1 MCENAALHNNVLLKE
16 PAMLEQ
22 HYLTTL
28 FEPKSVAVIGASDR
42 ENSVGNIIFKN
53 ILGSGYKGRL
63 YAINPKH
70 ETIQGQPAYRSI
82 EEIGARVEMAVIATR
97 PQTVPQLIEQCGR
110 SGVRNV
116 IIIASGFSEAGHIG
130 AALERK
136 VLEIARSYNV
146 RVLGPNCLGIIRPD
160 LGLNATFTRI
170 TAAPG
175 NLALVSQSGAMC
187 SAVLDW
193 AKANQVGFSSVIS
206 LGMTA
211 DVDFGEILDYL
222 IYDSRTHYILMY
234 VEGIRNARRFMS
246 ALRSAARIKPIILL
260 KAGRHEAGAM
270 ATATHSGMAA
280 VSDTVFEA
288 AVRRAGVVRVQNV
301 GQLFYAAKAL
311 ASKFRPQGNR
321 LAIITN
327 GGGPGAMAADRA
339 GDMGI
344 PLAELSNETMA
355 VLNKS
360 MPANW
365 SHSNPIDIAGDATP
379 ERYRDAIMA
388 VTHDPNVDSTLVMLS
403 PQAMTDPMAV
413 AKAIIEVADKLN
425 RSLICCWMGEDQ
437 VREAR
442 KLLEDAGIPAF
453 RMPETAIEL
462 FHHISKYYRNQKLLL
477 QTPEPTRQHGRPEA
491 EGAKMLIEALLAER
505 RKVLSEMES
514 KAILRAFKVPVAQ
527 TMVARTATEALLL
540 AEQIG
545 FPIAMKVDSP
555 DLPHKSDAGGVRLN
569 IGNAPAVRNAYHDI
583 IDTVQKRR
591 PDAKINGV
599 SIEPF
604 LSRPNGRELMIG
616 VFRDP
621 IFGPVITFGAG
632 GFDVEIFSDRSVALP
647 PLNKFLARDLIES
660 TRAAKILGQFHN
672 MPPADVEA
680 IIEVLLCISE
690 MVCELPWIQELDL
703 NPLIVDEN
711 GAIAA
716 DARIVIDHTAGNNG
730 DRYAH
735 MSIYPYPVHLIQD
748 WTMNDGK
755 VVTIRPI
762 RPEDAD
768 MEQDFVKAM
777 SDESRYYRF
786 MDTLRELTQTMLVRF
801 TQIDYDREMALV
813 ATVPNEKEAGKE
825 LQIGVA
831 RYVVN
836 PDGESVEFALAVG
849 DDWQKCGVGRK
860 LMTALIECARM
871 KGYRAVVGDVL
882 STNAKMFRLM
892 TSLGF
897 TIHPHP
903 DDTAVKRVVKPL
915 TG

>member
-1 MCENAALHNNVLLKE
+1 
-16 PAMLEQ
+16 MLEQ

-63 YAINPKH
+63 YAINTKH
-70 ETIQGQPAYRSI
+70 DTIQGQPAYKSI
-82 EEIGARVEMAVIATR
+82 EEIGARVEMAIIATR
-97 PQTVPQLIEQCGR
+97 PQTVPHIIEQCGR

-116 IIIASGFSEAGHIG
+116 IIITDGFSETGHVG

-146 RVLGPNCLGIIRPD
+146 RILGPNCLGIIRAD
-160 LGLNATFTRI
+160 LGLNATFTKI

-206 LGMTA
+206 IGMTT

-222 IYDSRTHYILMY
+222 IYDNRTHYILMY

-260 KAGRHEAGAM
+260 KAGRHEAGSA
-270 ATATHSGMAA
+270 AASAHSGMQA
-280 VSDTVFEA
+280 VSDTVFDA

-339 GDMGI
+339 GDLGI
-344 PLAELSNETMA
+344 PLAEITNETLA
-355 VLNKS
+355 ELNKVL
-360 MPANW
+360 PATW
-365 SHSNPIDIAGDATP
+365 SHSNPIDIVGDATP
-379 ERYRDAIMA
+379 DRYRDAILA
-388 VTHDPNVDSTLVMLS
+388 VTKDPNVDSTLVMLS
-403 PQAMTDPMAV
+403 PQAMTDPLAV
-413 AKAIIEVADKLN
+413 AKAILEVSDKLN
-425 RSLICCWMGEDQ
+425 RSIICCWMGEAQ
-437 VREAR
+437 VAEAR
-442 KLLEDAGIPAF
+442 KLLEDNGIPAF

-477 QTPEPTRQHGRPEA
+477 QTPDPTRQYGRPEA

-514 KAILRAFKVPVAQ
+514 KAILRAFRVPVAQ

-545 FPIAMKVDSP
+545 FPVAMKVDSP
-555 DLPHKSDAGGVRLN
+555 DLTHKSDAGGVRLN
-569 IGNAPAVRNAYHDI
+569 IQNAPSVRNAYHDI

-604 LSRPNGRELMIG
+604 VSRPNGRELMIG

-621 IFGPVITFGAG
+621 IFGPVITFGGG
-632 GFDVEIFSDRSVALP
+632 GFDVEIFSDRSVAMP
-647 PLNKFLARDLIES
+647 PLNRFLAKDLIAS
-660 TRAAKILGQFHN
+660 TRASMILGQFHN
-672 MPPADVEA
+672 MPPVDRDTLV
-680 IIEVLLCISE
+680 EVLLSISE

-711 GAIAA
+711 DAIAA
-716 DARIVIDHTAGNNG
+716 DARIVIDHTGGNSG

-735 MSIYPYPVHLIQD
+735 MAIYPYPMHLIQE
-748 WTMNDGK
+748 WTMNDGQ

-762 RPEDAD
+762 RPEDAE
-768 MEQDFVKAM
+768 MTQGFVKEM

-813 ATVPNEKEAGKE
+813 ATVVGDDGKE
-825 LQIGVA
+825 RQVGVS

-836 PDGESVEFALAVG
+836 PDGESVEFALAVA

-860 LMTALIECARM
+860 LMSALIDCARM

-882 STNAKMFRLM
+882 TTNTKMFRLM
-892 TSLGF
+892 SSLGF

>member
-1 MCENAALHNNVLLKE
+1 
-16 PAMLEQ
+16 MLEQ
-22 HYLTTL
+22 HYLTSL

-53 ILGSGYKGRL
+53 ILSSGYKGRL

-70 ETIQGQPAYRSI
+70 ETIQGQPAYKSI

-116 IIIASGFSEAGHIG
+116 IIITAGFSEAGHIG

-146 RVLGPNCLGIIRPD
+146 RILGPNCLGIIRPE
-160 LGLNATFTRI
+160 LGLNATFTKI

-193 AKANQVGFSSVIS
+193 AKSNQVGFSSVIS

-280 VSDTVFEA
+280 VSDTVFDA

-311 ASKFRPQGNR
+311 ASKFRPQGSR

-339 GDMGI
+339 GDLGI
-344 PLAELSNETMA
+344 PLAELTNETMA
-355 VLNKS
+355 VLNKAL
-360 MPANW
+360 PTNW
-365 SHSNPIDIAGDATP
+365 SHANPIDIAGDATP
-379 ERYRDAIMA
+379 ERYRDTILA
-388 VTHDPNVDSTLVMLS
+388 VTQDPNVDSTLVMLS
-403 PQAMTDPMAV
+403 PQAMTDPLGV
-413 AKAIIEVADKLN
+413 AQAIVEIADKLN
-425 RSLICCWMGEDQ
+425 RSIICCWMGEEQ
-437 VREAR
+437 VAVSR
-442 KLLEDAGIPAF
+442 KLLEDSGIPAF

-545 FPIAMKVDSP
+545 FPVAMKVDSP
-555 DLPHKSDAGGVRLN
+555 DLQHKSDAGGVRLN

-583 IDTVQKRR
+583 IDTVQKRH
-591 PDAKINGV
+591 PNIKINGV

-604 LSRPNGRELMIG
+604 LSHPNGRELMIG

-647 PLNKFLARDLIES
+647 PLNKFLAKDLIDS
-660 TRAAKILGQFHN
+660 TRASKILGQFHN
-672 MPPADVEA
+672 MPPVDREA
-680 IIEVLLCISE
+680 IKEVLLCISE
-690 MVCELPWIQELDL
+690 MVCELPWIMEMDL

-716 DARIVIDHTAGNNG
+716 DARIVIDHAASATG

-735 MSIYPYPVHLIQD
+735 MAIYPYPVHLIQE
-748 WTMNDGK
+748 WQMNDGK
-755 VVTIRPI
+755 VVIIRPI
-762 RPEDAD
+762 RPEDAEL
-768 MEQDFVKAM
+768 EQEFVKNM

-813 ATVPNEKEAGKE
+813 AVMTDDEGKE
-825 LQIGVA
+825 SQIGVA
-831 RYVVN
+831 RYVGN

-860 LMTALIECARM
+860 LMTALIDCARM

-882 STNAKMFRLM
+882 STNSKMFRLM

-903 DDTAVKRVVKPL
+903 EDTAVKRVVKPL

>member
-1 MCENAALHNNVLLKE
+1 
-16 PAMLEQ
+16 MLEQ
-22 HYLTTL
+22 HYLTAL

-53 ILGSGYKGRL
+53 ILNSGYKGRL

-70 ETIQGQPAYRSI
+70 DKVQGQDCYKSI
-82 EEIGARVEMAVIATR
+82 EEIGARVELAVITTR
-97 PQTVPQLIEQCGR
+97 AQTVPHIIEQCGR

-116 IIIASGFSEAGHIG
+116 IVISAGFSESGHIG

-136 VLEIARSYNV
+136 MLEIARSYSV
-146 RVLGPNCLGIIRPD
+146 RILGPNCLGIIRPD
-160 LGLNATFTRI
+160 LGLNSTFARV
-170 TAAPG
+170 TANPG

-187 SAVLDW
+187 AAVLDW
-193 AKANQVGFSSVIS
+193 AKSNGVGFSSVIS
-206 LGMTA
+206 LGSTA

-222 IYDSRTHYILMY
+222 IYDNRTHYILMY

-260 KAGRHEAGAM
+260 KAGRHQAGSVA
-270 ATATHSGMAA
+270 AQTHSGMAA
-280 VSDTVFEA
+280 VSDAVFQA
-288 AVRRAGVVRVQNV
+288 AVRRAGVVRVANV
-301 GQLFYAAKAL
+301 GQLFYASKAL

-339 GDMGI
+339 GDVGI
-344 PLAELSNETMA
+344 PLAKLSNETMA
-355 VLNKS
+355 VLNKCL
-360 MPANW
+360 PTTW
-365 SHSNPIDIAGDATP
+365 SHANPIDITGDATP
-379 ERYRDAIMA
+379 ERYRDAILA
-388 VTHDPNVDSTLVMLS
+388 VAQDEGVDSMLVMLS
-403 PQAMTDPMAV
+403 PQAMTQPMEV
-413 AKAIIEVADKLN
+413 AKAVVEVSEQTPK
-425 RSLICCWMGEDQ
+425 SMICCWMGEEQ
-437 VREAR
+437 VASAR
-442 KLLEDAGIPAF
+442 KLLEDSGIPAF

-462 FHHISKYYRNQKLLL
+462 FHHISTYYRNQKLLL
-477 QTPEPTRQHGRPEA
+477 QTPEPTRQHGRPEC

-514 KAILRAFKVPVAQ
+514 KAILRAFRVPVAQ
-527 TMVARTATEALLL
+527 TMVASSATEALLL

-555 DLPHKSDAGGVRLN
+555 DLIHKSDAGGVRLN

-583 IDTVQKRR
+583 IETVQKRHPTAR
-591 PDAKINGV
+591 INGV

-604 LSRPNGRELMIG
+604 LARPNGRELMIG

-647 PLNKFLARDLIES
+647 PLNKFLAKDLIDS
-660 TRAAKILGQFHN
+660 TRASKVLGEFHN
-672 MPPADVEA
+672 MPAVDKEA
-680 IIEVLLCISE
+680 LKEVLLCISE
-690 MVCELPWIQELDL
+690 MVCELPWIVEMDL

-716 DARIVIDHTAGNNG
+716 DARIVIDHANGASG

-735 MSIYPYPVHLIQD
+735 MAIYPYPVHLIQE
-748 WTMNDGK
+748 WQMNDGQI
-755 VVTIRPI
+755 VTIRPI

-768 MEQDFVKAM
+768 MEQDFVKSM

-786 MDTLRELTQTMLVRF
+786 MDTIRELTQTMLVRF

-813 ATVPNEKEAGKE
+813 ATIPDEEGKE
-825 LQIGVA
+825 QQIGVS
-831 RYVVN
+831 RYVLN

-849 DDWQKCGVGRK
+849 DNWQKCGVGRK
-860 LMTALIECARM
+860 LMTALIDCARM

-882 STNAKMFRLM
+882 STNSKMFGLM

>member
-1 MCENAALHNNVLLKE
+1 
-16 PAMLEQ
+16 MLEQ
-22 HYLTTL
+22 HYLTAL
-28 FEPKSVAVIGASDR
+28 FEPKSVAVIGASER
-42 ENSVGNIIFKN
+42 EDSVGNIIFNN
-53 ILGSGYKGRL
+53 ILRSGYKGRL

-70 ETIQGQPAYRSI
+70 ESILGQPAYKSI

-116 IIIASGFSEAGHIG
+116 IIIASGFSEAGHVG

-136 VLEIARSYNV
+136 TLEIARSYSV
-146 RVLGPNCLGIIRPD
+146 RILGPNCLGVIRPD
-160 LGLNATFTRI
+160 LGLNATFTRS
-170 TAAPG
+170 TADTG

-211 DVDFGEILDYL
+211 DIDFGEILDYL
-222 IYDSRTHYILMY
+222 IYDNRTHYILMY

-260 KAGRHEAGAM
+260 KAGRHEAGSQA
-270 ATATHSGMAA
+270 ATTHSGMAA
-280 VSDTVFEA
+280 VSDPVFDA

-311 ASKFRPQGNR
+311 ASKFRPKGNR
-321 LAIITN
+321 LAIVTN

-339 GDMGI
+339 GDLGI
-344 PLAELSNETMA
+344 PLAELTNETMA
-355 VLNKS
+355 TLNKL
-360 MPANW
+360 MPQGW
-365 SHSNPIDIAGDATP
+365 SHNNPIDIHGDATP
-379 ERYRDAIMA
+379 ERYRETLLAVIQDA
-388 VTHDPNVDSTLVMLS
+388 NVDSTLLMLS
-403 PQAMTDPMAV
+403 PQAMTDPMGV
-413 AKAIIEVADKLN
+413 ARAIIEIVDKLD
-425 RSLICCWMGEDQ
+425 RSVICCWMGEEQ
-437 VREAR
+437 VHESR

-477 QTPEPTRQHGRPEA
+477 QTPEPTRHFGRPEA

-527 TMVARTATEALLL
+527 TMVARSATEALLL

-545 FPIAMKVDSP
+545 FPVAMKVDSP
-555 DLPHKSDAGGVRLN
+555 DLPHKSDVGGVRLN
-569 IGNAPAVRNAYHDI
+569 IQNAPAVRNAYLDI
-583 IDTVQKRR
+583 IDTVQKRHSEAR
-591 PDAKINGV
+591 INGV

-604 LSRPNGRELMIG
+604 LSRPHGRELMVG

-632 GFDVEIFSDRSVALP
+632 GFDVEIFSDRSAALP
-647 PLNKFLARDLIES
+647 PLNKYLAKDLIRS
-660 TRAAKILGQFHN
+660 TRAAKILGEFHN
-672 MPPADVEA
+672 MPPVDREA
-680 IIEVLLCISE
+680 LIEVLLCISE

-716 DARIVIDHTAGNNG
+716 DARIVIDHAADSSG
-730 DRYAH
+730 DRYGH

-748 WTMNDGK
+748 WQMNDGQ

-762 RPEDAD
+762 RPEDAE
-768 MEQDFVKAM
+768 MEQDFVKSM

-801 TQIDYDREMALV
+801 TQIDYDREMALI
-813 ATVPNEKEAGKE
+813 ATIPDAEGKDQ
-825 LQIGVA
+825 QIGVA
-831 RYVVN
+831 RYVLN
-836 PDGESVEFALAVG
+836 PDGESVEFALAVA
-849 DDWQKCGVGRK
+849 DNWQKCGVGRK
-860 LMTALIECARM
+860 LMTALIDCARM

-882 STNAKMFRLM
+882 ATNSKMFRLM

-903 DDTAVKRVVKPL
+903 EDTAVKRVVKPL
-915 TG
+915 TAN

>member
-1 MCENAALHNNVLLKE
+1 
-16 PAMLEQ
+16 MLEQ
-22 HYLTTL
+22 HYLTAL

-42 ENSVGNIIFKN
+42 EDSVGNVIFKN
-53 ILGSGYKGRL
+53 ILSSGYKGRL

-70 ETIQGQPAYRSI
+70 ENIQGQQAYKSI

-116 IIIASGFSEAGHIG
+116 IVIASGFSESGHIG

-146 RVLGPNCLGIIRPD
+146 RILGPNCLGIIRPD
-160 LGLNATFTRI
+160 LGLNATFTKI

-193 AKANQVGFSSVIS
+193 AKSNQVGFSSVIS

-222 IYDSRTHYILMY
+222 IYDNRTHYILMY

-260 KAGRHEAGAM
+260 KAGRHEAGSA
-270 ATATHSGMAA
+270 AAATHSGMAA
-280 VSDTVFEA
+280 VSDTVFDA

-311 ASKFRPQGNR
+311 ASKFRPLGNR

-339 GDMGI
+339 GDLDI
-344 PLAELSNETMA
+344 PLAQLTNETMA
-355 VLNKS
+355 TLNKVL
-360 MPANW
+360 PITW
-365 SHSNPIDIAGDATP
+365 SHSNPIDISGDATP
-379 ERYRDAIMA
+379 ALYREAILAVAKDA
-388 VTHDPNVDSTLVMLS
+388 NVDSTLVMLS
-403 PQAMTDPMAV
+403 PQAMTDPMGV
-413 AKAIIEVADKLN
+413 AQAIIEISGQLKHTI
-425 RSLICCWMGEDQ
+425 ICCWMGEEQ
-437 VREAR
+437 VAASR

-514 KAILRAFKVPVAQ
+514 KAILRAFRVPVAQ

-569 IGNAPAVRNAYHDI
+569 IKNAPAVRNAYHDI
-583 IDTVQKRR
+583 IETVQKRH
-591 PDAKINGV
+591 PTAKITGV

-632 GFDVEIFSDRSVALP
+632 GLDVEIFSDRSVALP
-647 PLNKFLARDLIES
+647 PLNKFLAKDLIES
-660 TRAAKILGQFHN
+660 TRASKILDQFRN
-672 MPPADVEA
+672 MPPADREA
-680 IIEVLLCISE
+680 LKEVLLCISE
-690 MVCELPWIQELDL
+690 MVCELPWIMEMDL
-703 NPLIVDEN
+703 NPLILDEN

-716 DARIVIDHTAGNNG
+716 DARIVIDHTSSASG

-735 MSIYPYPVHLIQD
+735 MAIYPYPVHLIQE
-748 WTMNDGK
+748 WQMNDGK
-755 VVTIRPI
+755 IVTIRPI
-762 RPEDAD
+762 RPEDAEL
-768 MEQDFVKAM
+768 EQEFVKAM

-813 ATVPNEKEAGKE
+813 AVTADADGKE
-825 LQIGVA
+825 TQIGVA
-831 RYVVN
+831 RYVGN

-860 LMTALIECARM
+860 LMSALIECARV

-882 STNAKMFRLM
+882 STNSKMFRLM

-903 DDTAVKRVVKPL
+903 DDTAVKRVVRPL
-915 TG
+915 TN

>member
-1 MCENAALHNNVLLKE
+1 
-16 PAMLEQ
+16 MLEQ

-28 FEPKSVAVIGASDR
+28 FEPKSVAVIGASER
-42 ENSVGNIIFKN
+42 ENSVGNVIFKN
-53 ILGSGYKGRL
+53 ILSSGYKGRL
-63 YAINPKH
+63 YPINPKH
-70 ETIQGQPAYRSI
+70 ETIQGQQAYKSI
-82 EEIGARVEMAVIATR
+82 EEIGARVEMAVITTR

-110 SGVRNV
+110 SGIRNV
-116 IIIASGFSEAGHIG
+116 IVIASGFSESGHIG

-146 RVLGPNCLGIIRPD
+146 RILGPNCLGIIRPD
-160 LGLNATFTRI
+160 LGLNATFTNVS
-170 TAAPG
+170 AAPG

-187 SAVLDW
+187 SSVLDW
-193 AKANQVGFSSVIS
+193 ASANQVGFSSVIS

-211 DVDFGEILDYL
+211 DIDFGEILDYL

-234 VEGIRNARRFMS
+234 VEGIRNSRRFMS

-260 KAGRHEAGAM
+260 KAGRHEAGSM
-270 ATATHSGMAA
+270 ATAAHSGMAA
-280 VSDTVFEA
+280 VSDVVFDA

-311 ASKFRPQGNR
+311 ASKFRPMGNR

-339 GDMGI
+339 GDLGI
-344 PLAELSNETMA
+344 PLAQLSNETMA
-355 VLNKS
+355 TLNKFL
-360 MPANW
+360 PASW
-365 SHSNPIDIAGDATP
+365 SHSNPIDIAGDATA
-379 ERYRDAIMA
+379 ERYRETILA
-388 VTHDPNVDSTLVMLS
+388 VAADPNVDSTLVMLS
-403 PQAMTDPMAV
+403 PQAMTDPMGV
-413 AKAIIEVADKLN
+413 AQAIIEIADKLN
-425 RSLICCWMGEDQ
+425 RSLICCWMGEQQ
-437 VREAR
+437 VAASR
-442 KLLEDAGIPAF
+442 KLLEESGIPAF

-514 KAILRAFKVPVAQ
+514 KAILRAFRVPVAQ

-555 DLPHKSDAGGVRLN
+555 DLPHKTDAGGVRLN
-569 IGNAPAVRNAYHDI
+569 IKNAPSVRNAYHDI
-583 IDTVQKRR
+583 IETVQKRH
-591 PDAKINGV
+591 PEAKINGV

-632 GFDVEIFSDRSVALP
+632 GSDVDIFSDRSVALP
-647 PLNKFLARDLIES
+647 PLNRYLAKDLIDS
-660 TRAAKILGQFHN
+660 TRASKILDQFRN
-672 MPPADVEA
+672 MPPVDREA
-680 IIEVLLCISE
+680 LKEVLLCISE
-690 MVCELPWIQELDL
+690 MVCELPWIIEVDL

-716 DARIVIDHTAGNNG
+716 DARIVIDHTSNASG

-735 MSIYPYPVHLIQD
+735 MAIYPYPVHLIQE
-748 WTMNDGK
+748 WQMNDGK

-762 RPEDAD
+762 RPEDAEL
-768 MEQDFVKAM
+768 EQEFVKNM

-813 ATVPNEKEAGKE
+813 AIMPQEDGKE
-825 LQIGVA
+825 MQIGVA
-831 RYVVN
+831 RYVGN

-882 STNAKMFRLM
+882 STNSKMFRLM

-915 TG
+915 TSI

>member
-1 MCENAALHNNVLLKE
+1 
-16 PAMLEQ
+16 MLEQ
-22 HYLTTL
+22 HYLTSL

-53 ILGSGYKGRL
+53 ILSSGYKGRL

-70 ETIQGQPAYRSI
+70 ETIQGQPSYKSI
-82 EEIGARVEMAVIATR
+82 EEIGARVEMAVICTR
-97 PQTVPQLIEQCGR
+97 PQTVAQLIEQCGR
-110 SGVRNV
+110 SGVRNAIV
-116 IIIASGFSEAGHIG
+116 IASGFSEAGHIG

-146 RVLGPNCLGIIRPD
+146 RILGPNCLGIIRPD
-160 LGLNATFTRI
+160 LGLNATFTKI
-170 TAAPG
+170 TAEAG

-206 LGMTA
+206 IGMTA

-260 KAGRHEAGAM
+260 KAGRHEAGSA
-270 ATATHSGMAA
+270 AAATHSGMAA
-280 VSDTVFEA
+280 VSDTVFDA

-311 ASKFRPQGNR
+311 ASKFRPLGNR

-355 VLNKS
+355 VLNKAL
-360 MPANW
+360 PANW
-365 SHSNPIDIAGDATP
+365 SHSNPIDIGGDATP

-388 VTHDPNVDSTLVMLS
+388 VTHDANVDSTLVMLS

-413 AKAIIEVADKLN
+413 AQAIIEVADKLN

-437 VREAR
+437 VRSAR
-442 KLLEDAGIPAF
+442 KALEDAGIPAF

-555 DLPHKSDAGGVRLN
+555 DLSHKSDAGGVRLN
-569 IGNAPAVRNAYHDI
+569 IQNAPAVRNAYHDI

-647 PLNKFLARDLIES
+647 PLNKFLAKDLIES
-660 TRAAKILGQFHN
+660 TRASKILGQFHN
-672 MPPADVEA
+672 MPPVDLDALK
-680 IIEVLLCISE
+680 EVLLCISE
-690 MVCELPWIQELDL
+690 MVCELPWIQELDI

-716 DARIVIDHTAGNNG
+716 DARIVIDHASSSSG

-735 MSIYPYPVHLIQD
+735 MSIYPYPVHLIQE
-748 WTMNDGK
+748 WQTNDGK

-768 MEQDFVKAM
+768 MEQEFVKNM

-786 MDTLRELTQTMLVRF
+786 MDTMRELTQTMLVRF

-813 ATVPNEKEAGKE
+813 ATIADKGADAKEGRDK
-825 LQIGVA
+825 QIGVA

-903 DDTAVKRVVKPL
+903 DDTAVKRVVRPL